1 MPDTNLPA
9 GKKGKIENLEESR
22 SKLYLN
28 IMKAI
33 LKMVLP
39 VAAFALASAGAV
51 STTGSSTP
59 ADGTVL
65 INGWVHNPDANNCSE
80 RLNLN
85 CRTTSGT
92 PVCMS
97 SDAKQVFI
105 KNGAGQCS
113 VQLYRVPTP

>member
-1 MPDTNLPA
+1 
-9 GKKGKIENLEESR
+9 
-22 SKLYLN
+22 
-28 IMKAI
+28 MKTI

-51 STTGSSTP
+51 STTGSSTV

-65 INGWVHNPDANNCSE
+65 IDGWVHNPDVNNCSE
-80 RLNLN
+80 RINLN

-97 SDAKQVFI
+97 TDGKQVFL

-113 VQLYRVPTP
+113 VTLYKTPPTP